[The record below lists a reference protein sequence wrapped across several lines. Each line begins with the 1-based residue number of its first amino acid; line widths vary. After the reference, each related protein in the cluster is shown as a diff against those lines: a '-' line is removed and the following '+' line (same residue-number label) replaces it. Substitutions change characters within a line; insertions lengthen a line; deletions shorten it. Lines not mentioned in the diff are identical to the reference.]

1 MLAASVVSR
10 GRLKV
15 TDVLIR
21 FEGTSRVTRGEKAKK
36 KKKAAV
42 VLIKCFDSAVFEVM
56 RGSDS

>member
-21 FEGTSRVTRGEKAKK
+21 FEGTSQVTRGEKAKK
-36 KKKAAV
+36 AAV
-42 VLIKCFDSAVFEVM
+42 ILIKCFDSAVFEVM
-56 RGSDS
+56 RGSDP